1 MIDAVILNFSKMF
14 TVELHGKMEK
24 IPTMKRGIVGQI
36 KTRCKKGNAKKG
48 KYQSG

>member
-14 TVELHGKMEK
+14 TVELHG
-24 IPTMKRGIVGQI
+24 KRGIVGQI